1 MALRTK
7 VYWSEQ
13 ANGVGS
19 RGQVLAFSG
28 MPCARRYPPSHPT
41 RSKHLQGEGQ
51 KRDQSFFNGKMK
63 PQTPGC
69 QGKDCGGQ
77 PSTNRKLDL
86 THENFLLVESRGY
99 RRAIK
104 KAQVALQ
111 ASRLSC
117 QVF

>member
-1 MALRTK
+1 MMVGASLQFGKPR
-7 VYWSEQ
+7 SGL
-13 ANGVGS
+13 GVFGWCLAQDATTQLGPSICKGKGS
-19 RGQVLAFSG
+19 IIF
-28 MPCARRYPPSHPT
+28 H
-41 RSKHLQGEGQ
+41 GE
-51 KRDQSFFNGKMK
+51 MK

-69 QGKDCGGQ
+69 KERIVVAIQ

-99 RRAIK
+99 RRPIN

-117 QVF
+117 EVL